1 MLRISQRL
9 PYLSLL
15 VLLASAP
22 ALQAQ
27 PTTPATGRLVYRID
41 ANPPEDVFAEG
52 ITSST
57 SGGTPSNY
65 TILDHALGLLCWP
78 NQRSPWISTTL
89 SGARVNE
96 FLASQIPPPNS
107 PAIQAWVYTIQAD
120 DSYLEV
126 LTVLQQVIRAGRNS
140 LYGYGPQHAQVLQ
153 NILERTTIRDQ
164 TEVLTLHI
172 APTRI
177 ISAAPVQIQPN
188 QRPVWGT
195 ARPNPNFQT
204 FTPDGTS
211 HLPTLAQTVPP
222 DSPVFAPTTLAVAAN
237 FTCFQTCDGATVSH
251 RIKRSTEQPANLNQ
265 CRAEPNH
272 AQALIG
278 SEDD

>member
-1 MLRISQRL
+1 MLRTSQRL
-9 PYLSLL
+9 TYLSLL

-41 ANPPEDVFAEG
+41 ANPPVDVFAEG

-57 SGGTPSNY
+57 SGQSNY
-65 TILDHALGLLCWP
+65 NILDHAIGLLCGP
-78 NQRSPWISTTL
+78 NQRSPWISTTR
-89 SGARVNE
+89 SGVRVNE
-96 FLASQIPPPNS
+96 FLARQSPPPNS
-107 PAIQAWVYTIQAD
+107 PAIEAWVYTIQTD

-126 LTVLQQVIRAGRNS
+126 LTVLQQVIQAGQNT

-153 NILERTTIRDQ
+153 NILERTTIRDR

-177 ISAAPVQIQPN
+177 ISATPVQISPN
-188 QRPVWGT
+188 QRLVWGT
-195 ARPNPNFQT
+195 ARANPNFQT
-204 FTPDGTS
+204 FTPGS
-211 HLPTLAQTVPP
+211 SNHLPTLAQTVPP
-222 DSPVFAPTTLAVAAN
+222 DSPVFAPNTLALAAN
-237 FTCFQTCDGATVSH
+237 LTCFQTCDGATVSH

-265 CRAEPNH
+265 CQAEPNH
-272 AQALIG
+272 AQAFIG